1 MSADAA
7 MPRLEKAVDA
17 LVAKFSAADEA
28 QGSNMEQKSD
38 TSSDS
43 DDSSSSEEG
52 EGDEDED
59 EDEDEDAD
67 ELRAR
72 AAKDPRLARI
82 LARAEAAE
90 DDSDDEGRGS
100 EDGRRQKKMKKMN

>member
-59 EDEDEDAD
+59 EDEDE
-67 ELRAR
+67 LRAR

-90 DDSDDEGRGS
+90 GDSDDEGRGS
-100 EDGRRQKKMKKMN
+100 EDGRRQKKKK